1 MFFMIDVIFAGIGT
15 AASAVQ
21 TLGTLA
27 QSSRGLERSF
37 LLEIQQNIQLLEEFY
52 RKDLD
57 ADKTIGELETDN
69 FTKIIES
76 NFNFNKLQRKKV
88 SEETIDGIKS
98 LNRYANWDTEKLVSN
113 IFQKI
118 IHLQKLTRIGYN
130 SSKFNIRL
138 RLKNLLIL
146 NIFLSK
152 HINS

>member
-1 MFFMIDVIFAGIGT
+1 MIDMIFAGIGT
-15 AASAVQ
+15 AASAIQ
-21 TLGTLA
+21 TLRNLA
-27 QSSRGLERSF
+27 KSTKGLERSF
-37 LLEIQQNIQLLEEFY
+37 LLEIQQNIRLLEEFY

-69 FTKIIES
+69 FLKIIES

-88 SEETIDGIKS
+88 SEKTIGGIKS
-98 LNRYANWDTEKLVSN
+98 LDRYVNWDTEKLVTN

-130 SSKFNIRL
+130 SSKFNLRQ

-146 NIFLSK
+146 KIMLSK
-152 HINS
+152 HIKS